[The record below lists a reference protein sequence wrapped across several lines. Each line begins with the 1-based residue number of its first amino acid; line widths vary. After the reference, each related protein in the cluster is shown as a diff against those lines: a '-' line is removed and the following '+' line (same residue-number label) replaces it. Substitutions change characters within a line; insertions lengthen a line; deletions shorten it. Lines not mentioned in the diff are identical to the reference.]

1 MHVPIGTFHLSPA
14 SVNSVKLPKDARN
27 VTELDQSGESYL
39 RWQEDPYQDFM
50 GLMTISGFTAAN
62 APAFVDIA
70 DFNWTGDIAPN
81 SNGNNSTDT
90 DYLDLPPSNAA
101 QGFSGIEGCYG
112 PLMLQ
117 VEHYYHATCFTL
129 IGSDNAKQN
138 LTQLHE
144 CG

>member
-1 MHVPIGTFHLSPA
+1 MS
-14 SVNSVKLPKDARN
+14 SVLFPKDARN
-27 VTELDQSGESYL
+27 LTADHEYYEYQHGERKS

-50 GLMTISGFTAAN
+50 GLMTLSDFTAAN

-81 SNGNNSTDT
+81 SNRNNITDT
-90 DYLDLPPSNAA
+90 EYMDLPPGSAA

-117 VEHYYHATCFTL
+117 VEPYCHAA
-129 IGSDNAKQN
+129 SDYVIHTSA
-138 LTQLHE
+138 
-144 CG
+144 